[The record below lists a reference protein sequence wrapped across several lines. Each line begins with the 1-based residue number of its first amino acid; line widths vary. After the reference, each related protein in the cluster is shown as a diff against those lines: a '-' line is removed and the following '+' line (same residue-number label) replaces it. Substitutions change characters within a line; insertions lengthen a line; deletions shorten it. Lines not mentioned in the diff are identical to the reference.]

1 MSKDLDNKINIPIMF
16 QKIQN
21 YEVEDTRFTKVKIWL
36 MHIGKN
42 LNNSYFE
49 KSVVEEAIPSL
60 ANTPILGYIED
71 NSEGEIDFSDH
82 RNILVKENGKYS
94 LKYIGNIYGVIPET
108 NNAKFE
114 LRLCD
119 DGIEREFLTVEG
131 LIWEKQDEPIEI
143 LNRDKILKESMEIH
157 DNYEGFIDETDN
169 CYYFSKF
176 TFFGACILG
185 KDYHPAMMNA
195 TVETEFTIKD
205 VIKETQMRMEQ
216 FKQFQKNQMS
226 FENNNDNDINNQEGG
241 NNVENKLALIA
252 KYQFT
257 VDMLT
262 EKNISSEQL
271 EQYTVEELEAK
282 LIEFTTEEPEVP
294 AQDFAL
300 NGQIRQEIQAE
311 LSKIKIKDDWGYE
324 YSRYWYYDHDEN
336 TVFVEDKQ
344 DKWRLYGMSYSM
356 SGDKPVIDFTSA
368 KRKKIEIVDFIDGT
382 TENDVILIPQTF
394 AELQLQNQKSTI
406 ESAFAQEKEDIL
418 KEYQVKVDEVNEK
431 YSVLE
436 KDTLELKEFKLKS
449 LAKERETKENVLFS
463 QFTTQLTEDE
473 IKVFKEKANE
483 FTIEDLENQLYVLV
497 GKKATSFSL
506 NSNDDNK
513 QGTLRVPFINNDE
526 KIDDGYGGLLSKV
539 KR

>member
-176 TFFGACILG
+176 TFLGACILG

>member
-1 MSKDLDNKINIPIMF
+1 VSNDLENIINRNIPIMF

-60 ANTPILGYIED
+60 SNTPILGYIED

-82 RNILVKENGKYS
+82 RNILVKDNGKYT
-94 LKYIGNIYGVIPET
+94 LKYIGNVYGVIPET

-119 DGIEREFLTVEG
+119 DGIEREYLTVEG

-169 CYYFSKF
+169 CYYFTKF

-185 KDYHPAMMNA
+185 KDYQPAMINA

-216 FKQFQKNQMS
+216 FKQFQKS
-226 FENNNDNDINNQEGG
+226 SNDVSDQEGG
-241 NNVENKLALIA
+241 KEVKEKLELIA

-257 VDMLT
+257 VDMLA

-271 EQYTVEELEAK
+271 EQFTVEDLETK
-282 LIEFTTEEPEVP
+282 LKEFSNTEEPEVP
-294 AQDFAL
+294 SQEFTL
-300 NGQIRQEIQAE
+300 NSQLKQEIQAE
-311 LSKIKIKDDWGYE
+311 LSAFKVKDDWGWE
-324 YSRYWYYDHDEN
+324 YSRYWFVDYDES
-336 TVFVEDKQ
+336 TVYVEDKQ

-356 SGDKPVIDFTSA
+356 SGDKPVIDFESA
-368 KRKKIEIVDFIDGT
+368 KRKKFQIVDFVDGNA
-382 TENDVILIPQTF
+382 ENDVVLIPQTF

-406 ESAFAQEKEDIL
+406 ESAFTQEKEDLL
-418 KEYQVKVDEVNEK
+418 KDYQAKVNDVNEK
-431 YSVLE
+431 FSVLE
-436 KDTLELKEFKLKS
+436 KDTLELKEFKLSTLAQKRQKS
-449 LAKERETKENVLFS
+449 EEALFT

-473 IKVFKEKANE
+473 IKVFKEKASE
-483 FTIEDLENQLYVLV
+483 FTIEDLENQLFIAV

-506 NSNDDNK
+506 SNNDAK
-513 QGTLRVPFINNDE
+513 QGMLKVPLVHNDE
-526 KIDDGYGGLLSKV
+526 KIDDGYGGLISRVIK
-539 KR
+539 